1 MSSLDAWHWTG
12 GIVSSGLN
20 EVLAT
25 FVLGLGLGLGLG
37 LEFGL
42 ELDLATAD
50 LAFVPAMDCT
60 NVESCTS

>member
-37 LEFGL
+37 LA
-42 ELDLATAD
+42 LATAD